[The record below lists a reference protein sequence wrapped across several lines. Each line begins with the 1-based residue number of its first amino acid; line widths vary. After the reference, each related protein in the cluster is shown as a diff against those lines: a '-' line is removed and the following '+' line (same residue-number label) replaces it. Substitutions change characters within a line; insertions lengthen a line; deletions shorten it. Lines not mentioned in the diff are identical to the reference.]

1 MFQQIFAIMFGW
13 LPNNALRVVFAGL
26 VAILVVFILF
36 RLVKVI
42 LDSLPFL

>member
-1 MFQQIFAIMFGW
+1 MFQTIFGIMFGW
-13 LPNNALRVVFAGL
+13 LPNNALRAVFAGL
-26 VAILVVFILF
+26 IAILILFIIF